1 MLCTASDTFRIL
13 SYSALFFLHICQHI
27 QSNLALLRPI
37 HTYRN
42 IIKAYSVLFYSVL
55 KYKILQLDPLPDTN
69 PSSAQETDI
78 FVKPNNQITA

>member
-1 MLCTASDTFRIL
+1 MYCIRHIQNFVIFSTV
-13 SYSALFFLHICQHI
+13 FLHICQHI